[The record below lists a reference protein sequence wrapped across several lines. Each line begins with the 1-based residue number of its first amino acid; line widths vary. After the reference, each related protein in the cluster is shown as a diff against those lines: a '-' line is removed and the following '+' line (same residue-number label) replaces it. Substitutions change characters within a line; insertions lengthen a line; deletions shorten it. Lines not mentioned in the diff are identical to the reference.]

1 VLLPDEGWLTSL
13 VLLLQVL
20 GGMTTFLFVNIVTS
34 GLSILGPV
42 MTNRRSRFIVAASL
56 AIGIGVAIV
65 PQWVTNN
72 LIKGGSN
79 PTTKLINDSF
89 EIVVST
95 PYCIGTLI
103 AMFLHAIIPEDK
115 ELADEEDSLAG
126 SSSHE
131 SAANLEVEKLQTV
144 TIAVQPAAMQT
155 GPSYPQEAH
164 PAAIR
169 SELSYAEGLK
179 ALSPIP
185 HPRPSSPP
193 RQPEALPVSVAWGEA
208 A

>member
-1 VLLPDEGWLTSL
+1 V
-13 VLLLQVL
+13 VLQVL

-56 AIGIGVAIV
+56 AIGVGVAIV

-72 LIKGGSN
+72 LIKGGSD
-79 PTTKLINDSF
+79 PTTKLINDSL

-115 ELADEEDSLAG
+115 ELADEEDSFAR
-126 SSSHE
+126 SCSDE

-144 TIAVQPAAMQT
+144 SIAVQPT
-155 GPSYPQEAH
+155 SIPTELSYSQQQE
-164 PAAIR
+164 PAAVC
-169 SELSYAEGLK
+169 SELSYAHD
-179 ALSPIP
+179 LSHLAPIP
-185 HPRPSSPP
+185 LQMPATPP
-193 RQPEALPVSVAWGEA
+193 RQLRPSVTVPSGEA